1 MNLIYHK
8 KSPIKIFFAL
18 LILALTVSTS
28 VVAGGHL
35 TDPGQVKLQIKNL
48 NWITEEY
55 PPFNYLDPNTG
66 KTTGFSVELL
76 LQIFAKIGIPSQD
89 LDVTINPWARGY
101 HKVMN
106 EPGTALFTT
115 VYTEDRLQKMKFI
128 GPIAPNIIAVIAPKS
143 SQLSINSAEELNR
156 LKIGVV
162 REDIG
167 EQLLLKQGV
176 KSASLDRL
184 NSGLSMV
191 KKLASG
197 RIDAVGYAH
206 ATTLLLFRT
215 AQINP
220 DDFEII
226 HVLKYSAMGYT
237 FHNSTD
243 TKILETISQALAE
256 LSMDG
261 TLAALQTKYG
271 LAAVYE

>member
-76 LQIFAKIGIPSQD
+76 LQIFAKIGIPSPD

-176 KSASLDRL
+176 NSASLDRL

>member
-1 MNLIYHK
+1 MNFIYHK

-176 KSASLDRL
+176 NSASLDRL

-206 ATTLLLFRT
+206 ATTLLLFKT

-220 DDFEII
+220 DNFEII

>member
-1 MNLIYHK
+1 MNFIYHK

-89 LDVTINPWARGY
+89 LDLTINPWARGY

-176 KSASLDRL
+176 NSASLDRL

-206 ATTLLLFRT
+206 ATTLLLFKT

-220 DDFEII
+220 DNFEII

>member
-1 MNLIYHK
+1 MNFIYHK

-176 KSASLDRL
+176 NSASLDRL